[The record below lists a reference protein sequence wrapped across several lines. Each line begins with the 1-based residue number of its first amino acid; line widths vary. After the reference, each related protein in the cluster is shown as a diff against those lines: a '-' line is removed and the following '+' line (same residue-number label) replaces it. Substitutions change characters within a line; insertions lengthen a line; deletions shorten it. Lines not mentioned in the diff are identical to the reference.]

1 MAGRC
6 RRDGC
11 GVENGRNRE
20 EGVGLRGIYR
30 GGGGSAQL
38 VWWKREREREKQQI
52 HSPFP
57 SSFFYFRGPD
67 RLRI

>member
-1 MAGRC
+1 MGVIERKVWA
-6 RRDGC
+6 C
-11 GVENGRNRE
+11 GEYIE
-20 EGVGLRGIYR
+20 EVV
-30 GGGGSAQL
+30 AQL
-38 VWWKREREREKQQI
+38 SWSGGKEREREKQQI